1 MRSHLRSRSPEG
13 SFQGTPLSCTRRPGA
28 CPTMRTRAVGHA
40 RRTGFGGFGRCASQ
54 MRQARTRASRR
65 LKSAVLIRML
75 RLPPSAIQ
83 APSMPH
89 SPPFSQLSA
98 LSPLDGRYHKQ
109 LEPLRACFSE
119 AALFRHRVAIEIR
132 WLLALAAEPAI
143 AEIEPFS
150 KATNS
155 ALERIVET
163 FSEEDAAQVK
173 AIDAE
178 TNHDVKAI
186 EYWLKK
192 RLAGNPEAVRVAE
205 FVHFAC
211 TSEDIN
217 NLAYALMLKE
227 GRDRVLL
234 PALDRVIEALGAL
247 AVKLA
252 DTAMLA
258 RTHGQPASPT
268 TLGKELANVVYRLR
282 RARRSIA
289 SVSLTGKMNGAVGN
303 YNAHLAAY
311 PDFDWE
317 SFARAFVESLGLE
330 FNPYTIQI
338 EPHDSFAEQF
348 DAFARANTVLLDLD
362 RDLWGYISLGYFKQ
376 KTKAGEVGSSTM
388 PHKVNPIDFE
398 NSEGNLGIA
407 NALLRHFSEKL
418 PVSRWQRDLSDSTVL
433 RNIGVALGHS
443 LLAYESC
450 LKGLGK
456 LEADPAR
463 MRGELD
469 ASWEVLGEAVQT
481 VMRRYGLP
489 DPYEQL
495 KALTRGKRVDG
506 EAMRAFIRGLAL
518 PEAEKARLLKLT
530 PAAYIGKAAELARKI

>member
-1 MRSHLRSRSPEG
+1 MP
-13 SFQGTPLSCTRRPGA
+13 PLSP
-28 CPTMRTRAVGHA
+28 
-40 RRTGFGGFGRCASQ
+40 
-54 MRQARTRASRR
+54 
-65 LKSAVLIRML
+65 
-75 RLPPSAIQ
+75 
-83 APSMPH
+83 
-89 SPPFSQLSA
+89 LSA

-109 LEPLRACFSE
+109 LEPLRSCFSE
-119 AALFRHRVAIEIR
+119 AALFRHRIAIEIR
-132 WLLALAAEPAI
+132 WLLALAAESHI
-143 AEIEPFS
+143 AEIAPFS
-150 KATNS
+150 KETNQ
-155 ALERIVET
+155 ALERLIES
-163 FSEEDAAQVK
+163 FSEEDAGQVK
-173 AIDAE
+173 AIEDQ

-186 EYWLKK
+186 EYWLKQ
-192 RLAGNPEAVRVAE
+192 RLGGNPEAARVAG

-227 GRDRVLL
+227 ARERALL
-234 PALDRVIEALGAL
+234 PALDRIVETL
-247 AVKLA
+247 AGRAKSLA
-252 DTAMLA
+252 DAAMLS
-258 RTHGQPASPT
+258 RTHGQPATPT
-268 TLGKELANVVYRLR
+268 TMGKELANFAHRLR

-289 SVSLTGKMNGAVGN
+289 AVSLAGKINGAVGN

-317 SFARAFVESLGLE
+317 TFARRFVESLGLE
-330 FNPYTIQI
+330 FNSHTTQI

-348 DAFARANTVLLDLD
+348 DAFARANTILLD
-362 RDLWGYISLGYFKQ
+362 RDRDVWGYVSLGYFRQ

-398 NSEGNLGIA
+398 NSEGNLGVA
-407 NALLRHFSEKL
+407 NALLRHLSEKL
-418 PVSRWQRDLSDSTVL
+418 PVSRWQRDLSDSTVQ

-450 LKGLGK
+450 LKGLSK
-456 LEADPAR
+456 LEADAPR
-463 MRGELD
+463 MLEDLE
-469 ASWEVLGEAVQT
+469 ANWEVLGEAVQT

-518 PEAEKARLLKLT
+518 PEGEKARLLKLT
-530 PAAYIGKAAELARKI
+530 PSTYTGKAAELARKL

>member
-1 MRSHLRSRSPEG
+1 MPSLSP
-13 SFQGTPLSCTRRPGA
+13 
-28 CPTMRTRAVGHA
+28 
-40 RRTGFGGFGRCASQ
+40 
-54 MRQARTRASRR
+54 
-65 LKSAVLIRML
+65 
-75 RLPPSAIQ
+75 
-83 APSMPH
+83 
-89 SPPFSQLSA
+89 LSA

-109 LEPLRACFSE
+109 LEPLRTCFSE
-119 AALFRHRVAIEIR
+119 SALFRFRITIEIR
-132 WLLALAAEPAI
+132 WLLALAAESAI
-143 AEIEPFS
+143 AEIKPFS
-150 KATNS
+150 KDTTAE
-155 ALERIVET
+155 LERIISA

-173 AIDAE
+173 AIEAE

-192 RLAGNPEAVRVAE
+192 RLAGNPEGERVAG

-217 NLAYALMLKE
+217 NLAYGLMMKA

-234 PALDRVIEALGAL
+234 PALDRVIESL
-247 AVKLA
+247 AGLARQLA
-252 DTAMLA
+252 DASMLA

-268 TLGKELANVVYRLR
+268 TLGKELANVVHRLR

-289 SVSLTGKMNGAVGN
+289 AVSLAGKINGAVGN

-317 SFARAFVESLGLE
+317 RFAKAFVESLGLE
-330 FNPYTIQI
+330 FNSHTTQI
-338 EPHDSFAEQF
+338 EPHDCFAEQF
-348 DAFARANTVLLDLD
+348 DAIARANTVLLDLD

-407 NALLRHFSEKL
+407 NALLRHLSEKL

-433 RNIGVALGHS
+433 RNVGVAFGHS

-456 LEADPAR
+456 LEADSAR
-463 MRGELD
+463 MLADLE
-469 ASWEVLGEAVQT
+469 ANWEVLGEAVQT
-481 VMRRYGLP
+481 VMRRFGLP

-530 PAAYIGKAAELARKI
+530 PAGYIGKAAELARKV